1 MDQDDAP
8 DTSAGDDDEAAA
20 AADIRD
26 AAGRY
31 RPGVSGNP
39 RGSLPGSRNTLRL
52 ARALAE
58 AGIAAV
64 VIMERPGMVRP
75 STARRP
81 RRLAA

>member
-8 DTSAGDDDEAAA
+8 DTSADDEAAAAAA

-26 AAGRY
+26 ATGRY
-31 RPGVSGNP
+31 LPGVSGKP
-39 RGSLPGSRNTLRL
+39 RGSLPGSRSTLRL

-75 STARRP
+75 STP

>member
-58 AGIAAV
+58 AGIAAA

>member
-8 DTSAGDDDEAAA
+8 DTSADDEAAA

-31 RPGVSGNP
+31 LPGCTGNP
-39 RGSLPGSRNTLRL
+39 RGRQPGSRSALHLVRT
-52 ARALAE
+52 LAE